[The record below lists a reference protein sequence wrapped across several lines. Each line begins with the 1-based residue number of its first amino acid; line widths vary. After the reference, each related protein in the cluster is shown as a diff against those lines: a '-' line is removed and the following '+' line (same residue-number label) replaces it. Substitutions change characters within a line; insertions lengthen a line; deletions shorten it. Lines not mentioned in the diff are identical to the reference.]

1 MSDPKE
7 KSGRTQ
13 FYMGSLSAECIAIP
27 GFQPHNTHPPHPR
40 RSCPG
45 GCFLLPRD
53 VDAELEEPTPMYTH
67 THTPLLLHI
76 MSDVSTGKREGFFF
90 VVPRCRH
97 RSCVSIVCIS
107 LLFFSVVWFFCHH
120 SSLLCSRGLCV
131 GVGRG
136 ACFSMRFHPKASQI
150 TRETLARSLSAGF
163 AAVISR
169 SAGAPAIYA
178 PSSRIFFFLV
188 LCLAQKSEADYLRN
202 FHVQPSQP
210 PRHGEHKNIKTC
222 HSSLGKRD

>member
-1 MSDPKE
+1 ML
-7 KSGRTQ
+7 TQ
-13 FYMGSLSAECIAIP
+13 SSRNQHRC
-27 GFQPHNTHPPHPR
+27 
-40 RSCPG
+40 
-45 GCFLLPRD
+45 
-53 VDAELEEPTPMYTH
+53 TH
-67 THTPLLLHI
+67 THTHPFYSILCQMCQL
-76 MSDVSTGKREGFFF
+76 VNGRAFFLSF
-90 VVPRCRH
+90 RGADIAAA
-97 RSCVSIVCIS
+97 SLFVCIS
-107 LLFFSVVWFFCHH
+107 LLFFSVIWFFCHH